1 MAPPRVQ
8 EVGSIYHV
16 NGKAVDGAKLFRDDS
31 DRWSFL
37 SLLADQAVRSDWCVL
52 GYSLLTTHFHHI
64 LKLRKPTLSDGFQR
78 LNSVYARSYNRRHGR
93 RGALWQR
100 RFFDS
105 IVETDEHLYETI
117 RYVALNAPRTN
128 VCRLPEQWPWANYGA
143 AIGLTPPDAVVDENE
158 LLGLFD
164 PRPERARRALQAMVE
179 ENDPRRRA
187 RQTRV

>member
-8 EVGSIYHV
+8 QVGAIYHV

-37 SLLADQAVRSDWCVL
+37 SLLGGEAVRSDWCVL
-52 GYSLLTTHFHHI
+52 GYSLLTTHYHLI
-64 LKLRKPTLSDGFQR
+64 LKLRKLTLSTGFQR
-78 LNSVYARSYNRRHGR
+78 LNSIYARSFNLRHGR

-105 IVETDEHLYETI
+105 IVETDDHLYETI
-117 RYVALNAPRTN
+117 RYVALNAPRAN
-128 VCRLPEQWPWANYGA
+128 MCHAPEQWPWANYGA
-143 AIGLTPPDAVVDENE
+143 AIGLTPPDALVDERE
-158 LLGLFD
+158 LLRLFD
-164 PRPERARRALQAMVE
+164 TRPDRARRVLQAMVE
-179 ENDPRRRA
+179 ESDPRYRS